1 MSFNHQRV
9 LVSNLGDGNW
19 GDGTENNLNTA
30 AGTSVYFPPG
40 AAKGTQPTQAECFF
54 GSMDY
59 IGWNSKTNWMVQID
73 EGAAGAA
80 VPALGWNGSR
90 VSVYVGR
97 PTGAEELV
105 VPTVAADFT
114 FGGIGGEEVYGPI
127 TYIRFRVDT
136 GAATP
141 TGLLCFVTAWNY
153 GDINDDT
160 ADTISVHA

>member
-1 MSFNHQRV
+1 MSSNHQRV

-19 GDGTENNLNTA
+19 GDSTENNLDTA
-30 AGTSVYFPPG
+30 AQTSVYFPPG

-54 GSMDY
+54 GSIDY
-59 IGWNSKTNWMVQID
+59 IGWNSKTNWMVQVD
-73 EGAAGAA
+73 DAAGA
-80 VPALGWNGSR
+80 PYGWNGSR
-90 VSVYVGR
+90 VSVYIGR
-97 PTGAEELV
+97 PTGVEELV
-105 VPTVAADFT
+105 VAAAAADFT
-114 FGGIGGEEVYGPI
+114 FGGIGDEEVYGPV

-160 ADTISVHA
+160 ADTISRP

>member
-19 GDGTENNLNTA
+19 GDGTENNLDTA
-30 AGTSVYFPPG
+30 AGTSIYFPPG

-73 EGAAGAA
+73 DATGAA
-80 VPALGWNGSR
+80 PYGWNGAS
-90 VSVYVGR
+90 VDVYVGR
-97 PTGAEELV
+97 PTGVEELIV
-105 VPTVAADFT
+105 NNAGADFT

-127 TYIRFRVDT
+127 TYIRFYVNV
-136 GAATP
+136 GSATP

-160 ADTISVHA
+160 ADTISRP

>member
-1 MSFNHQRV
+1 MAFNHQRV

-40 AAKGTQPTQAECFF
+40 AAKGTQPTADECFF
-54 GSMDY
+54 GNLDY
-59 IGWNSKTNWMVQID
+59 IGWNSKTNWMVQVD
-73 EGAAGAA
+73 DATGAA
-80 VPALGWNGSR
+80 PYGWNGSR

-97 PTGAEELV
+97 PSGVEELIV
-105 VPTVAADFT
+105 ASAAADFT

-136 GAATP
+136 LAATP

-153 GDINDDT
+153 GDIIDGT
-160 ADTISVHA
+160 APTISLP